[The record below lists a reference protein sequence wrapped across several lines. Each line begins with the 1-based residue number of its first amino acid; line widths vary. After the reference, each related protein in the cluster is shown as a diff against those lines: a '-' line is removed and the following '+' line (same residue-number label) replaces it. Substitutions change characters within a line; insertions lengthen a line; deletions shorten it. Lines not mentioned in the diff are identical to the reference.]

1 MGVLPLQFPPGLSR
15 HSLGL
20 TGDETFDIRDAGA
33 ALVPGA
39 AVPVQLKRASG
50 SSETLALMSRV
61 DTRREAE
68 WLRNGGVLPYV
79 LNELSA
85 A

>member
-1 MGVLPLQFPPGLSR
+1 LPLQFPPGMSR
-15 HSLGL
+15 HTIGL
-20 TGDETFDIRDAGA
+20 TGDETFDIPDVGA
-33 ALVPGA
+33 ALVPGGT
-39 AVPVQLKRASG
+39 VPVQLKRASG
-50 SSETLALMSRV
+50 GSETLALVSRV